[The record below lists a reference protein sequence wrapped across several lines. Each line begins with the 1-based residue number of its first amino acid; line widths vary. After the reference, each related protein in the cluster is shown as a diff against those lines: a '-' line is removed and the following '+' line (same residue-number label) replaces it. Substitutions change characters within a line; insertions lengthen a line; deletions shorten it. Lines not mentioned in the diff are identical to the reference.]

1 MSLDRVADDV
11 TRETP
16 VAGSGRL
23 ALTLEKPM
31 RTPVPDHVDCLI
43 LGAGGGGYPA
53 AFFLAK
59 AGLSVLMA
67 DPIGNLGGN
76 CLAEGCVPSKAVR
89 EAALVRGLADKF
101 AGFGLRGA
109 KPDVDWRAVLAHTD
123 RVQNLRYAQHREEI
137 ALGGALFVQA
147 EAAIAS
153 ADTVRLRTPD
163 GTAHRCGF
171 RHLILATGSRPAR
184 LPIPG
189 AELAI
194 TSHELFRL
202 GADLPQP
209 RHLVIIGGG
218 YIGVESASMLQG
230 LGTEATVLEHSA
242 QLLHGFDAELSS
254 FLHTSLAQRV
264 RIELSAQVLGIERNG
279 ADFTVRYSQ
288 NGQEQSV
295 QGDAVLMAT
304 GRVPVLPEGF
314 EHLGLQVEHG
324 HIVVDAT
331 LRTTNPRVWAPGDV
345 NGRSML
351 FHSAVRQ
358 SLVAAHCI
366 AAGGQAVDCMRFDA
380 VPMTVFTEPELAHVG
395 LTAAQAEAAFGAG
408 AVAVTRYDYATDSR
422 AQIYGEPLGFIK
434 LVFDLRNGLL
444 LGAQIAGMD
453 AAQLIAPLALA
464 LEQGLGARALAE
476 TAFPHP
482 MLGEG
487 INRAARTFRP

>member
-1 MSLDRVADDV
+1 M
-11 TRETP
+11 T
-16 VAGSGRL
+16 
-23 ALTLEKPM
+23 
-31 RTPVPDHVDCLI
+31 VPAQVDCLI
-43 LGAGGGGYPA
+43 LGAGGAGYPA
-53 AFFLAK
+53 AFFLAQ
-59 AGLSVLMA
+59 AGKSALMV
-67 DPIGNLGGN
+67 DPIGNLGGD

-101 AGFGLRGA
+101 AHFGLRGA
-109 KPDVDWRAVLAHTD
+109 APAVDWRAVMARKD
-123 RVQNLRYAQHREEI
+123 RVQQTRYAQHGEEI
-137 ALGGALFVQA
+137 AQGGALFVHGRGA
-147 EAAIAS
+147 ITAPDRARIDAANGS
-153 ADTVRLRTPD
+153 TREV
-163 GTAHRCGF
+163 GF

-209 RHLVIIGGG
+209 EHLVIIGGG
-218 YIGVESASMLQG
+218 YIGVETASMLQA
-230 LGTEATVLEHSA
+230 LGTRATVLEYTA
-242 QLLHGFDAELSS
+242 QLLPGFDAELAT
-254 FLHTSLAQRV
+254 FLHASLAQRV

-279 ADFTVRYSQ
+279 ADFTVRYRQ
-288 NGQEQSV
+288 NGQEHTV

-314 EHLGLQVEHG
+314 AHLGLQVEHG
-324 HIVVDAT
+324 HVVVDAT
-331 LRTTNPRVWAPGDV
+331 LRTTNPQVWAPGDV

-366 AAGGQAVDCMRFDA
+366 AAGGQAVDRMRFDA

-408 AVAVTRYDYATDSR
+408 AVAVTHYDYATDSR
-422 AQIYGEPLGFIK
+422 AQIYGETLGFIK

-464 LEQGLGARALAE
+464 LEQGLGAAALAE

-482 MLGEG
+482 MLSEG
-487 INRAARTFRP
+487 INKAARAFFSSLSA

>member
-1 MSLDRVADDV
+1 MSEFESVDV
-11 TRETP
+11 
-16 VAGSGRL
+16 
-23 ALTLEKPM
+23 
-31 RTPVPDHVDCLI
+31 LI
-43 LGAGGGGYPA
+43 LGAGGAGYPA
-53 AFFLAK
+53 AFFLDR
-59 AGLSVLMA
+59 AGHSVVMA
-67 DPIGNLGGN
+67 DPVGNLGGD

-101 AGFGLRGA
+101 DGFGLHGCK
-109 KPDVDWRAVLAHTD
+109 KPAADWRAVLAHKD
-123 RVQNLRYAQHREEI
+123 RVQQTRYTQHNAEI
-137 ALGGALFVQA
+137 ASSRVLFRSARGVITGPNTA
-147 EAAIAS
+147 RLELAS
-153 ADTVRLRTPD
+153 DRAHELR
-163 GTAHRCGF
+163 F
-171 RHLILATGSRPAR
+171 NHLILGTGSRPAR

-230 LGTEATVLEHSA
+230 LGTEATVLEYSA
-242 QLLHGFDAELSS
+242 QLLPGFDIELAS
-254 FLHTSLAQRV
+254 FLHTSLVQRV

-279 ADFTVRYSQ
+279 TDFTVRYRQ
-288 NGQEQSV
+288 NLQEFTV

-304 GRVPVLPEGF
+304 GRLPVLPEGI
-314 EHLGLQVEHG
+314 EHLNLQRERG
-324 HIVVDAT
+324 HVMVDET
-331 LRTTNPRVWAPGDV
+331 LCTSNPRVWAPGDV

-366 AAGGQAVDCMRFDA
+366 AAGGQAVDRMDFNA
-380 VPMTVFTEPELAHVG
+380 IPITVFTEPELAHVG
-395 LTAAQAEAAFGAG
+395 LTATLAEAALGADT
-408 AVAVTRYDYATDSR
+408 VAVTRYDYAQDSR
-422 AQIYGEPLGFIK
+422 AQIYGETQGFIK
-434 LVFDLRNGLL
+434 LVFSRRDTRL

-464 LEQGLGARALAE
+464 LKQGLGATALAD

-482 MLGEG
+482 MLSEG
-487 INRAARTFRP
+487 ISKAARAFWP